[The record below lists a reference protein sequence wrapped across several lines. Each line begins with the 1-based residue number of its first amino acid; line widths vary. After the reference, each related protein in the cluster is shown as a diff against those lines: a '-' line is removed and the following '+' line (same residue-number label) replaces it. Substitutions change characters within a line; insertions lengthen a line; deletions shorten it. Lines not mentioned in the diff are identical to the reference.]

1 MEEVILGY
9 SMKNIPIPTR
19 KIYLRQLMEKIQN
32 VITRIRWKAI
42 QFGNNENDDSK
53 TEWYGL
59 KSLSSPRPIKKLTP
73 LENELL

>member
-1 MEEVILGY
+1 
-9 SMKNIPIPTR
+9 
-19 KIYLRQLMEKIQN
+19 MEKIQN